1 MTSRTFQFRLR
12 SSHGDPDLTSQSIEL
27 ERLSEEGEWQPQNP
41 SLSTPPF
48 RLHLIALL
56 LCLHLHLV
64 SEARERQIPLEQ
76 VVADLTVTVSNN
88 WDLEAVVASFQLQ
101 LDPSASAET
110 RARASDQAIG
120 AMRERMQHSPVPRN
134 RPAAVPMTLNIAL
147 QN

>member
-12 SSHGDPDLTSQSIEL
+12 SSHGEPDLTSQSVEVD
-27 ERLSEEGEWQPQNP
+27 RLSEEGEWQPQNP
-41 SLSTPPF
+41 SLNTPPF

-64 SEARERQIPLEQ
+64 SEARDRQIPLQQ
-76 VVADLTVTVSNN
+76 VVADLSVTVSNS
-88 WDLEAVVASFQLQ
+88 WDLEAMVASFQLQ
-101 LDPSASAET
+101 LDPGASPEAG
-110 RARASDQAIG
+110 ARASEEAIG

>member
-1 MTSRTFQFRLR
+1 MNSRTFQFRLR
-12 SSHGDPDLTSQSIEL
+12 SSHGSPDLTSQSVVV
-27 ERLSEEGEWQPQNP
+27 ERLSEEGEWQPQIP

-56 LCLHLHLV
+56 LCLHVHLI
-64 SEARERQIPLEQ
+64 SEARERQIPLQQ
-76 VVADLTVTVSNN
+76 VVADLSVTVSNS
-88 WDLEAVVASFQLQ
+88 WDLEAMVASFHLQ
-101 LDPSASAET
+101 LDPGASPEAG
-110 RARASDQAIG
+110 ARASEEAIG

>member
-1 MTSRTFQFRLR
+1 MTSRTFQFRLH
-12 SSHGDPDLTSQSIEL
+12 SSHGGPDCTNQSVVV
-27 ERLSEEGEWQPQNP
+27 ERLSEEGDWQPQNP

-48 RLHLIALL
+48 RLHLMSLL

-64 SEARERQIPLEQ
+64 SEARERQIPLQQ
-76 VVADLTVTVSNN
+76 VVADLSVTVSNS

-101 LDPSASAET
+101 LDPDALPEA
-110 RARASDQAIG
+110 RARASEEAIS

-134 RPAAVPMTLNIAL
+134 RPAAVPLILNIAL

>member
-12 SSHGDPDLTSQSIEL
+12 SSHGGPDLSSQSVEV
-27 ERLSEEGEWQPQNP
+27 ERLSEEGDWQPQNP

-56 LCLHLHLV
+56 LCLHVHLV
-64 SEARERQIPLEQ
+64 NEARERQIPLQQ
-76 VVADLTVTVSNN
+76 VVADLSVTVSNS
-88 WDLEAVVASFQLQ
+88 WDLEAVVASFQLR
-101 LDPSASAET
+101 LDPGASPEAW
-110 RARASDQAIG
+110 ARASDEAIG

>member
-1 MTSRTFQFRLR
+1 MNSRTFQFRLR
-12 SSHGDPDLTSQSIEL
+12 SSHGEPDLTSQSVEV

-41 SLSTPPF
+41 SFNTPPF

-64 SEARERQIPLEQ
+64 SEARERQIPLQQ
-76 VVADLTVTVSNN
+76 VVADLSVTVSNS
-88 WDLEAVVASFQLQ
+88 WDLEAMVASFHLQ
-101 LDPSASAET
+101 LDPGASPEAG
-110 RARASDQAIG
+110 ARASEEAIG

-134 RPAAVPMTLNIAL
+134 RPAAVPMTLTIAL

>member
-12 SSHGDPDLTSQSIEL
+12 SSHGVPDLTSQYVAVD
-27 ERLSEEGEWQPQNP
+27 RLSEEGDWQPQNP

-56 LCLHLHLV
+56 LCLHVHLV
-64 SEARERQIPLEQ
+64 SEARERQIPLHQ
-76 VVADLTVTVSNN
+76 VVADLSVTVSNS

-101 LDPSASAET
+101 LDPGASPEA
-110 RARASDQAIG
+110 RARASEEAIG
-120 AMRERMQHSPVPRN
+120 AMRERMHHSPVPRN

-147 QN
+147 QD